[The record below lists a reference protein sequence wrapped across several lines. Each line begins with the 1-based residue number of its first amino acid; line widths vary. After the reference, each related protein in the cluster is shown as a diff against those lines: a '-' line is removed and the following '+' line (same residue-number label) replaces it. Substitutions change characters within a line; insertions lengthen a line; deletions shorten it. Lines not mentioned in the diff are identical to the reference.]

1 MRNIWP
7 HPAKERIETAMRVE
21 LSVHALYCLADKNN
35 PTHIR
40 VFEMHANIDAYKA
53 HLESALQKIQSPDSG
68 DGQVPQSRAGESDY
82 SCRQPDTY
90 MLAVG
95 AFADPSF
102 PQPSVSIFEESKH
115 TWMQLP
121 DGMKHFQGNASWQ
134 QRWSAAN

>member
-53 HLESALQKIQSPDSG
+53 HLESALQKIQRPDSG

-82 SCRQPDTY
+82 SWRQVIVRETAHEALSHLPHDRERGRPHVAAP
-90 MLAVG
+90 MA
-95 AFADPSF
+95 PS
-102 PQPSVSIFEESKH
+102 
-115 TWMQLP
+115 
-121 DGMKHFQGNASWQ
+121 
-134 QRWSAAN
+134 